1 MDRSAVAQHSDSLPE
16 YRVRVSARAR
26 RIRLTVTPREGLVVV
41 VPQRWRGDPSRFV
54 AEKADWARA
63 ALASVAD
70 RRALFSAGPEGLLP
84 DLVELR
90 AFGETWPVEY
100 RSTASASV
108 RARAEGS
115 LLVVSGAVDDAER
128 CLAALTRWLDR
139 TARERLLPLL
149 AETAEAVGLAY
160 TSARVRQAED
170 AVGLVFFAQDD
181 LPQPQSGVPA
191 RAPGAFPHAPRA
203 GAYARHEPL
212 GTLLD
217 RAGRPRSGGTQPP
230 RADAPGAL
238 ARAGVGRCLAARG
251 QGRRTAWVA
260 SHRS

>member
-1 MDRSAVAQHSDSLPE
+1 MDHSAVAQRKDTLPE
-16 YRVRVSARAR
+16 YRVRVSTRAR

-70 RRALFSAGPEGLLP
+70 RRALYSAGPEGLLP

-90 AFGETWPVEY
+90 ALGETWPVEY

-108 RARAEGS
+108 RAQGEGS

-149 AETAEAVGLAY
+149 AETAEAVGLTY
-160 TSARVRQAED
+160 TGARVRRQKTRW
-170 AVGLVFFAQDD
+170 GSCSSRKTISLNRNLVFLPEHLVRSLMLHELAHTLVMNHSERYWTALSD
-181 LPQPQSGVPA
+181 LDP
-191 RAPGAFPHAPRA
+191 
-203 GAYARHEPL
+203 
-212 GTLLD
+212 
-217 RAGRPRSGGTQPP
+217 
-230 RADAPGAL
+230 
-238 ARAGVGRCLAARG
+238 AARG
-251 QGRRTAWVA
+251 HREQMRGAHALVPAWADV
-260 SHRS
+260 

>member
-1 MDRSAVAQHSDSLPE
+1 MDHSAITPQRDLLPE

-70 RRALFSAGPEGLLP
+70 RRALYAGGPEGLLP

-100 RSTASASV
+100 RTTASASV
-108 RARAEGS
+108 RARGEGS

-149 AETAEAVGLAY
+149 AETADAVGLAY
-160 TSARVRQAED
+160 AGARVRRQKTRW
-170 AVGLVFFAQDD
+170 GSCSSRKTISLNRNLVFLPEHLVRSLMLHELAHTLVMNHSEGYWTALGD
-181 LPQPQSGVPA
+181 LDPEA
-191 RAPGAFPHAPRA
+191 R
-203 GAYARHEPL
+203 
-212 GTLLD
+212 
-217 RAGRPRSGGTQPP
+217 
-230 RADAPGAL
+230 
-238 ARAGVGRCLAARG
+238 
-251 QGRRTAWVA
+251 
-260 SHRS
+260 SHREQMRQAHSLVPVWADV